1 MSGPRSTSLDPLV
14 AQTLDTHLL
23 QKSQQPTR
31 EDDPA
36 SDSDTDS
43 LLDAADPIFASHR
56 AARLQQLSTA
66 LSAQKSLLSA
76 SHGTVTTLSSEKEVM
91 EIVTAT
97 TRTLVHFYHPDF
109 YRCAVMDR
117 HLEAMAPV
125 HVEVRFLR
133 IEAANAAWLSGKL
146 GVRVLPCIVGWVD
159 GKEVTRML
167 GFEGVGEGCRTADL
181 EEALVRGGLLVRG
194 KLGSQGNFLSH
205 KSGEAKDE
213 GYLGWRGKQARGRKG
228 NDENEDDDDWD

>member
-1 MSGPRSTSLDPLV
+1 MSALPSTTLDPVV

-36 SDSDTDS
+36 SDSDVDS

-66 LSAQKSLLSA
+66 LSAQRSLLSA

-109 YRCAVMDR
+109 HRCAVMDR

-125 HVEVRFLR
+125 HIEVRFLR
-133 IEAANAAWLSGKL
+133 IEAANAVWLSGKL
-146 GVRVLPCIVGWVD
+146 GVRVLPCVVGWVD

-167 GFEGVGEGCRTADL
+167 GFEGVGEGCRTVDL
-181 EEALVRGGLLVRG
+181 EEALVRGGLLVRE
-194 KLGSQGNFLSH
+194 KLGSQGNLSNH
-205 KSGEAKDE
+205 KNGGGKDA
-213 GYLGWRGKQARGRKG
+213 GYLGWRGKQARGQKDK
-228 NDENEDDDDWD
+228 DEDGDDDDWD

>member
-1 MSGPRSTSLDPLV
+1 MSVPPLDPVV
-14 AQTLDTHLL
+14 ARTLDKHLL
-23 QKSQQPTR
+23 QKSQQPTK

-43 LLDAADPIFASHR
+43 LLDDADPIFASHR

-76 SHGTVTTLSSEKEVM
+76 SHGTITTLSSEKEVM

-97 TRTLVHFYHPDF
+97 KRTLVHFFHPDF
-109 YRCAVMDR
+109 HRCAVMDR

-133 IEAANAAWLSGKL
+133 IEAANAAWLCGKL
-146 GVRVLPCIVGWVD
+146 GIRVLPCVIGWVD
-159 GKEVTRML
+159 GKEATRVL
-167 GFEGVGEGCRTADL
+167 GFEGVGEGCRTGDL
-181 EEALVRGGLLVRG
+181 EEVLVRGGLLVREKIRDEEGRQNSGQGGG
-194 KLGSQGNFLSH
+194 KS
-205 KSGEAKDE
+205 E
-213 GYLGWRGKQARGRKG
+213 GYLGWRGGGKKARSGKK
-228 NDENEDDDDWD
+228 DEDDDNEEWD

>member
-1 MSGPRSTSLDPLV
+1 MSAPSSATLDPVV
-14 AQTLDTHLL
+14 ARTLDAHLL

-36 SDSDTDS
+36 SDSDADS

-76 SHGTVTTLSSEKEVM
+76 SHGAVTTLSLEKEVM

-97 TRTLVHFYHPDF
+97 PRTLVHFYHPDF
-109 YRCAVMDR
+109 HRCAVMDR

-133 IEAANAAWLSGKL
+133 IEAAKAAWLSGKL
-146 GVRVLPCIVGWVD
+146 GVRVLPCVVGWVD

-167 GFEGVGEGCRTADL
+167 GFEGVGEGCRTVDL
-181 EEALVRGGLLVRG
+181 EEVLVRSGLLLRE
-194 KLGSQGNFLSH
+194 KLGSQGNFSSH
-205 KSGEAKDE
+205 NKGGGKDE
-213 GYLGWRGKQARGRKG
+213 GYLGWRGKQARGRKDK
-228 NDENEDDDDWD
+228 DEDEDDDDWD